1 MHQHNYIRGMRQGI
15 PVGLGYFVVSFT
27 IGIAARKA
35 DLTPVQAAVM
45 SFTNNTSAGQF
56 ASFALIASGA
66 PYLEMAISQA
76 VINLRY
82 CLMSCAHIPE
92 GEAGPL
98 VYLRRHE
105 RGDSRMV
112 PWDAGWGAVHGSAS
126 PDIFKCH
133 EYGAVRHVHRDLYA
147 RGQGG

>member
-56 ASFALIASGA
+56 ASDRFGGSLPGDGSLPGSDQS
-66 PYLEMAISQA
+66 AILSH
-76 VINLRY
+76 VLRPV
-82 CLMSCAHIPE
+82 AEI
-92 GEAGPL
+92 G
-98 VYLRRHE
+98 
-105 RGDSRMV
+105 
-112 PWDAGWGAVHGSAS
+112 
-126 PDIFKCH
+126 
-133 EYGAVRHVHRDLYA
+133 
-147 RGQGG
+147 